1 MRNIFLPSL
10 VCLLSVSWAVAQS
23 VDSRITEKLNQLNFK
38 YEVKEDGTFQFTV
51 PVSQRTQ
58 MIYIHSVTNLY
69 DKMEIREV
77 YSVVHQSK
85 TPLDLAR
92 TQKLLMD
99 NGQKKIGA
107 WEVVLD
113 GDTYFVI
120 FTAKISATSDASDL
134 KSVIDIVATAA
145 DSMEKEMFTI
155 DEW

>member
-1 MRNIFLPSL
+1 
-10 VCLLSVSWAVAQS
+10 VAQS